1 MGGLNESK
9 VNGVI
14 AAEKHNVEETTSNG
28 TSASDPPIPER
39 GQWGNKFEFL
49 LSTIGYAVGLGNVW
63 RFPYLCY
70 MNGGGSFLIP

>member
-1 MGGLNESK
+1 MGGLDESK

-14 AAEKHNVEETTSNG
+14 AAEEPNVEETNNVNTV
-28 TSASDPPIPER
+28 TDPVIPER